1 MTASAQAVF
10 DRYRGHEDDPDAQD
24 RLWNELAHGL
34 LQDPEL
40 PWDEHWRLY
49 ESVFADRDPAAGPPQ
64 AWRPDDDRTAQANLR
79 WLMDRAGVDTYPDLH
94 RWSVHDRAAYWQAA
108 LDRLQVPFQ
117 TPPTAVLDDTDGA
130 EDARWLPGA
139 RLSVADLCFQA
150 DPGAPAILAGKEGTD
165 AITTWTFRDLKALAD
180 RVSHGL
186 VDRGLEPGDAVALYL
201 PMTPECVAAYL
212 GIVQAGMAVVS
223 IPDSFAP
230 PEVATRLRL
239 GDAKAVLTVDAFQR
253 GGRSVPMAPKA
264 VEAVA
269 DMDRDVTVIVI
280 GDEGGIEGAVAWD
293 DFLGDEE
300 PFQAVPCDPD
310 AVTNV
315 LFSSGTTGE
324 PKAIPWTH
332 GAPVKSAADAHFH
345 QDVHPGDVV
354 AWPTNIGWMMGP
366 WLIYASLGNRA
377 TMALYEG
384 VPTGQG
390 FLDFC
395 NRAEVSMLGLVP
407 AIVRAW
413 KEAGVPP
420 HSLPRVR
427 VFSSTG
433 EASNARD
440 YQYLMSLASYNA
452 PIIEYCGGTEIG
464 GGHLTGTVVQPASPA
479 TFTTPAL
486 GLDFVI
492 LGEGGA
498 PIRAGEH
505 GEIYLVPPS
514 LGLSQRLLN
523 RDHHATYYA
532 DCPAGPDG
540 QTLRRHGDEVEN
552 LHGWWWRAQGRADD
566 TMNLGGIKVGSV
578 ELETVMNAHPAVRE
592 TAAVAVPPE
601 GGGADRL
608 VVFVVPGGRAG
619 DVDGETLQAELQQR
633 IKKQL
638 NPLFRIHDVVV
649 TDALP
654 RTASNKVMRRK
665 LRDAYDG

>member
-1 MTASAQAVF
+1 MTAGSQAVF
-10 DRYRGHEDDPDAQD
+10 ERYRGHEDDPDAQD
-24 RLWNELAHGL
+24 RLWQELAHGL
-34 LQDPEL
+34 LQDPEV
-40 PWDEHWRLY
+40 PWPEHWRLY
-49 ESVFADRDPAAGPPQ
+49 ESVFADRDATAGPPQ
-64 AWRPDDDRTAQANLR
+64 AWRPDDARIQGSNLA
-79 WLMDRAGVDTYPDLH
+79 WLMGRTGNEDLPGLHAWSAAHRAD
-94 RWSVHDRAAYWQAA
+94 YWQAV
-108 LDRLQVPFQ
+108 LDRLQVPFHE
-117 TPPTAVLDDTDGA
+117 PPAPILDDADGV

-139 RLSVADLCFQA
+139 RLNVAELCFQA
-150 DPGAPAILAGKEGTD
+150 DPGAPAILAGREGSDTV
-165 AITTWTFRDLKALAD
+165 TTWTFGELKRLAD
-180 RVSHGL
+180 RVGHGL
-186 VDRGLEPGDAVALYL
+186 QGLGLQPGDAVALYL

-223 IPDSFAP
+223 IPDSFAA

-239 GDAKAVLTVDAFQR
+239 GDAKAVVSVDAFQR
-253 GGRSVPMAPKA
+253 GGRSIPMAPKA
-264 VEAVA
+264 REAA
-269 DMDRDVTVIVI
+269 AGLEGDVTVIVI
-280 GDEGGIEGAVAWD
+280 GDDAGDGLPWD
-293 DFLGDEE
+293 DFLGPDQ
-300 PFQAVPCDPD
+300 PFDAVPCDPD
-310 AVTNV
+310 DVTNV

-332 GAPVKSAADAHFH
+332 GAPIKSAADGHFH
-345 QDVHPGDVV
+345 QDIHPGDVV

-395 NRAEVSMLGLVP
+395 NRTGVTMLGLVP

-413 KEAGVPP
+413 REVGVPP
-420 HSLPRVR
+420 HSLPGVQ

-433 EASNARD
+433 EASNPQD
-440 YQYLMSLASYNA
+440 FLYLMSLASYRA
-452 PIIEYCGGTEIG
+452 PIIEYCGGTEVG

-492 LGEGGA
+492 LDEDGRPVGE
-498 PIRAGEH
+498 GEH
-505 GEIYLVPPS
+505 GEIHLVPPS

-532 DCPAGPDG
+532 GCPPGPDG
-540 QTLRRHGDEVEN
+540 QVLRRHGDEVEH
-552 LHGWWWRAQGRADD
+552 LAGWWWRAQGRADD

-578 ELETVMNAHPAVRE
+578 ELETVMNTHPAVRE

-601 GGGADRL
+601 GGGAERL
-608 VVFVVPGGRAG
+608 VVYAVLADGAG
-619 DVDGETLQAELQQR
+619 DVEEGALKTGLQQR
-633 IKKQL
+633 IKERL
-638 NPLFRIHDVVV
+638 NPLFRIHDLVV
-649 TDALP
+649 TDDLP

-665 LRDAYDG
+665 LRDAYEA